1 MRISKPTAFSPNP
14 MTAVHRSELT
24 LLLVVICAL
33 SPLPGGSLLTPTA
46 TAGEVLYNGVELPK
60 EWPPNRPAAEV
71 AAREPMAV
79 PYLQS
84 PPAVIPIDVGRQL
97 FVDEFLIENTTLR
110 RTWHKPEYHPGNPIL
125 KPTSRWETAGGASAK
140 PERAVSFHGGVW
152 FDPADQHFKMW
163 YTYGASS
170 GIALATSKDGI
181 KWDRPSLDVQPG
193 TNIVRVASEIDSI
206 TVWLDLDEKNPARR
220 FKMYEFDRDCWKGR
234 ILFSPDGIHW
244 QHETWVGPTYDGTSF
259 FYNPFRKVWA
269 ISMRSFIKPLN
280 PPPKPEWGKGT
291 FVVGR
296 ARRYWEDPD
305 FVKATQWEAG
315 QLRGGN
321 EDWGPG
327 KPVLWLM
334 ADRNDKPRLNIL
346 GLIPELY
353 HVDAVAYESLMLGAM
368 VIWHFHPPGRPKV
381 NEVYFSFSRDGFHY
395 SRGSYEPMLPTSPDQ
410 DAWNAGNVQDV
421 SGLCCIVG
429 DRLYFYCSGRSSD
442 PNNLSNE
449 GQLSTGMAFLR
460 RDGFC
465 SMDADAAAGQL
476 TTRPVSF
483 QGSHLFV
490 NVSTAAGELRVEVLD
505 SDNKVI
511 APFTREN
518 CLPVSTDKTISR
530 IAWEGNANLGQL
542 AGKKVRFRFHLTRGQ
557 LYAFWVSP
565 DRSGASHGFVAAGG
579 PGFAGTRDTV
589 GDATLK

>member
-1 MRISKPTAFSPNP
+1 MATRLPSGARAILVVVCALP
-14 MTAVHRSELT
+14 
-24 LLLVVICAL
+24 LLLPAT
-33 SPLPGGSLLTPTA
+33 LLTPDA
-46 TAGEVLYNGVELPK
+46 SAGEILYNGIELPK

-71 AAREPMAV
+71 ASREPMAV
-79 PYLQS
+79 PYLQNR
-84 PPAVIPIDVGRQL
+84 PDVVPIDVGRQL
-97 FVDEFLIENTTLR
+97 FVDEFLIESTSLR

-125 KPTSRWETAGGASAK
+125 KPTSRWETSGGASAK
-140 PERAVSFHGGVW
+140 PERALPFHGGVW
-152 FDPADQHFKMW
+152 FDPADHLFKMW
-163 YTYGASS
+163 YTYGAAS
-170 GIALATSKDGI
+170 GIALALSKDGI
-181 KWDRPSLDVQPG
+181 KWDRPALDVQPG

-206 TVWLDLDEKNPARR
+206 TVWLDLDERNPARR

-234 ILFSPDGIHW
+234 ILFSSDGIHW
-244 QHETWVGPTYDGTSF
+244 THEAWVGPTYDGTSF

-269 ISMRSFIKPLN
+269 ISMRSFIQPHN

-315 QLRGGN
+315 QLRGGEEN
-321 EDWGPG
+321 WGPG

-334 ADRNDKPRLNIL
+334 ADKHDQPRLNIL

-395 SRGSYEPMLPTSPDQ
+395 SRGSYEPMLPTSPDK

-429 DRLYFYCSGRSSD
+429 DKLYFYCSGRSSD

-449 GQLSTGMAFLR
+449 GQLSTGLAFLR

-465 SMDADAAAGQL
+465 SMDATDAAGQL
-476 TTRPVSF
+476 TTRPVVF
-483 QGSHLFV
+483 KGSHLFV
-490 NVSTAAGELRVEVLD
+490 NASTTKGQLRVEVLD
-505 SDNKVI
+505 LDGKVI

-518 CLPVSTDKTISR
+518 CLAVSVDQTLCPVSWKGDPD
-530 IAWEGNANLGQL
+530 LGAL
-542 AGKKVRFRFHLTRGQ
+542 AGKKVRFRFHLERGQ
-557 LYAFWVSP
+557 LYSFWVSP
-565 DRSGASHGFVAAGG
+565 DRSGASHGYVAGGG
-579 PGFAGTRDTV
+579 PGFTSHRDTV
-589 GDATLK
+589 GQAAYK